1 MAKPRTL
8 LLMIPALLALALPGG
23 CSSVTRTGKPYTL
36 TVDRRLEALVSADL
50 RSAHDISL
58 SVVREDYGY
67 VVSRHVSDARE
78 GVIEAVTARG
88 RPVKVETFRDSPYI
102 TRVRIFIGPLGDEP
116 AMREM
121 LNQIEARIKAKNASA
136 FAIPAGLLGP

>member
-1 MAKPRTL
+1 MAHGRDWLAAILMGVMTL
-8 LLMIPALLALALPGG
+8 NGAPG
-23 CSSVTRTGKPYTL
+23 CSNTTRTGKPYTL

-50 RSAHDISL
+50 RTAHDTAL

-88 RPVKVETFRDSPYI
+88 HQVKVETFRDGQYI
-102 TRVRIFIGPLGDEP
+102 TRLRLFVGPLGDEP

-121 LNQIEARIKAKNASA
+121 LNQIEARLREKR
-136 FAIPAGLLGP
+136 